1 MDMEKQTK
9 NHRRKRVQRLSNLFS
24 VDEILSLSISD
35 IKKHVPV
42 YGGFGWKFVILKS
55 DVDLST
61 AILFVKGK
69 YRGIAMK
76 ITITDIDNNFN
87 PPKIRVSYI
96 VVSNPFDIDT
106 ESSKFKKLVSSV
118 TKYVHEKENG

>member
-1 MDMEKQTK
+1 M
-9 NHRRKRVQRLSNLFS
+9 
-24 VDEILSLSISD
+24 
-35 IKKHVPV
+35 

-106 ESSKFKKLVSSV
+106 ESSKFKKAG
-118 TKYVHEKENG
+118 K